1 MIDHLISVIS
11 REAAAFDSYLTLL
24 EQQKAALVANDL
36 ECLSA
41 ITEQLRDVVVQTRLL
56 GREREKTIEQIRSS
70 HDIDGNLTLSRLLD
84 LVDDTRAVRL
94 TRLQELI
101 LSLNDQITDVRNT
114 NAMLLNQSRKSITS
128 MMIMLAR
135 IQHPDNTYSRT
146 GSDRTSEAAM
156 AVDRRA

>member
-84 LVDDTRAVRL
+84 LVDDTRAVQL

>member
-24 EQQKAALVANDL
+24 EQQKVALVANDL

-84 LVDDTRAVRL
+84 LVDDTRAVQL